1 MTFTTA
7 NWINKDPVVASSN
20 FITEEY
26 IMLSQQAWI
35 ALILF
40 IVAYAIIVSEKIHRT
55 KIALIG
61 AVLVLLFKI
70 MPQEEAVTKI
80 DFNTL
85 GLLIGMMII
94 VAITSKTGLFQY
106 TAVKAAKLVG
116 GDPVK
121 ILVVFFCLTAICSAL
136 LDNVTTVLLFSSVTF
151 AISDMLEIDPI
162 PFLITEILASNIGG
176 TATLIG
182 DPPNIMIGSVTG
194 LGFND
199 FIVNLIVPILVIGTT
214 TCFSLYLLYRQ
225 NMQISPEQKQRI
237 MTLEESSFLIDI
249 PLMKKCIIILCLTI
263 VGFVLHQSLHLNSAT
278 VAMAGAAIL
287 LLVGGLEPEEVFKE
301 VEWNT
306 IFFFVGL
313 FILVG
318 GLEVTGIIKM
328 AAQWS
333 MKVTQGN
340 TIMMHFLVLW
350 LSAIG
355 SAFVDNI
362 PFVATMIPLIKSMG
376 EIGNMDVT
384 SLWWTLSL
392 GACLGGNGTIIGAS
406 ANVVV
411 SSLAAAHGR
420 PISFLGYMKI
430 SFPLMILSILI
441 SNVYIYFAY
450 LL

>member
-1 MTFTTA
+1 
-7 NWINKDPVVASSN
+7 
-20 FITEEY
+20 
-26 IMLSQQAWI
+26 MLSQQAWI
-35 ALILF
+35 ALLLF
-40 IVAYAIIVSEKIHRT
+40 VIAYGIIVSEKIHRT

-61 AVLVLLFKI
+61 AICVLLLKI
-70 MPQEEAVTKI
+70 MSQETAIKMI
-80 DFNTL
+80 DFNTI

-106 TAVKAAKLVG
+106 MAVKAAKTVG
-116 GDPVK
+116 GDPLK
-121 ILVVFFCLTAICSAL
+121 ILVVFFWLTAICSAL
-136 LDNVTTVLLFSSVTF
+136 LDNVTTVLLFTSVTF
-151 AISDMLEIDPI
+151 AISDILKINPI
-162 PFLITEILASNIGG
+162 PFLITEIIASNIGG

-182 DPPNIMIGSVTG
+182 DPPNIMIGSATG

-199 FIVNLIVPILVIGTT
+199 FIINLIVPILAISIATN
-214 TCFSLYLLYRQ
+214 LLLYWLYRKD
-225 NMQISPEQKQRI
+225 MKISPDQKQLI
-237 MTLEESSFLIDI
+237 MALEESSFLIDI

-263 VGFVLHQSLHLNSAT
+263 FGFILHQLLHLNSAT

-287 LLVGGLEPEEVFKE
+287 LLIGKLDPEEVFKE
-301 VEWNT
+301 IEWNT

-318 GLEVTGIIKM
+318 GLEVTGIINM
-328 AAQWS
+328 VAQWA
-333 MKVTQGN
+333 MTITHGN
-340 TIMMHFLVLW
+340 VIMMHVLVLW

-376 EIGNMDVT
+376 AIGHMDVT

-392 GACLGGNGTIIGAS
+392 GACLGGNGTLIGAS

-420 PISFLGYMKI
+420 PISFIGYMKI
-430 SFPLMILSILI
+430 AFPLMILSIII
-441 SNVYIYFAY
+441 SNIYIYFAY

>member
-1 MTFTTA
+1 
-7 NWINKDPVVASSN
+7 
-20 FITEEY
+20 
-26 IMLSQQAWI
+26 MLTQQAWI
-35 ALILF
+35 VLILF
-40 IVAYAIIVSEKIHRT
+40 IITYAIIVSEKIHRT

-61 AVLVLLFKI
+61 AILVLLFKV
-70 MPQEEAVTKI
+70 MPQEEAINKI
-80 DFNTL
+80 DFNTI

-94 VAITSKTGLFQY
+94 VSITSKTGLFQY
-106 TAVKAAKLVG
+106 MAVKAAKMVG
-116 GDPVK
+116 GDPLK
-121 ILVVFFCLTAICSAL
+121 ILVVFFWLTALCSAL
-136 LDNVTTVLLFSSVTF
+136 LDNVTTVLLFTSVTF
-151 AISDMLEIDPI
+151 AISDLLQINPI
-162 PFLITEILASNIGG
+162 PFLIAEILASNIGG

-182 DPPNIMIGSVTG
+182 DPPNIMIGGATG

-199 FIVNLIVPILVIGTT
+199 FAINLIPPIFLISIAT
-214 TCFSLYLLYRQ
+214 SLILYYLYRQ
-225 NMQISPEQKQRI
+225 DLKISPEQKQRV
-237 MTLEESSFLIDI
+237 MTLEEYSFLTNI
-249 PLMKKCIIILCLTI
+249 PLMKKCIAILCLTI
-263 VGFVLHQSLHLNSAT
+263 VGFILHQALHLNSAT
-278 VAMAGAAIL
+278 IAMAGAAIL

-313 FILVG
+313 FVLVG
-318 GLEVTGIIKM
+318 GLEVTGIISM
-328 AAQWS
+328 VAQWA
-333 MKVTQGN
+333 MNVTQGN
-340 TIMMHFLVLW
+340 TIMMHVLILW

-376 EIGNMDVT
+376 EIGKMDVT

-430 SFPLMILSILI
+430 AFPLMILSILI